1 MAIDTISAL
10 VAMLLAV
17 SLAAERLVTIVKT
30 FSPKWLGTART
41 KGDDKSSE
49 DPTKDRPRR
58 IVVQLLAFAG
68 AWLTAA
74 LLAASTDAA
83 RTFDFVGEIQFAD
96 NQGLP
101 VLLVALLA
109 SGGSAFWNNILGY
122 TKAVKD
128 IRLKESKKTG

>member
-1 MAIDTISAL
+1 MASDTISAL

-17 SLAAERLVTIVKT
+17 SLAAERVVTIVKT
-30 FSPKWLGTART
+30 FAPKLLGTARV
-41 KGDDKSSE
+41 KADGKSE
-49 DPTKDRPRR
+49 DPVKDRPRR
-58 IVVQLLAFAG
+58 LVVQLIAFAG